1 MKSHVQMKSNS
12 SLSFHLK
19 NSVTEYDEINSLLFV
34 TSPIIVDLFV
44 TILTYKIFTDG
55 FPLN

>member
-34 TSPIIVDLFV
+34 TFPIIVDLFV
-44 TILTYKIFTDG
+44 TILTYKIFTDVY
-55 FPLN
+55 